1 MSFEFSPPV
10 PLTRQTHIELQ
21 DPDEHL
27 HRRRRPSQ
35 AASLRIPGL
44 NRDEYFRRR
53 ENQERHEI
61 QTMLPNYL
69 YMHNREREIEEEE
82 EKNARRR
89 LDFSNVNVNEGPRD
103 FEELPYSIVP
113 QQAGEPDLEYYRRL
127 QNIHEREDME
137 NELGMPRAGSNMR
150 PGSFRTIEQVER
162 QGQRLI
168 RQRRRERERQER
180 EESQRRRRQLVIER
194 YENLRNQYPPY
205 AGESEQEY
213 DNRIDTAY
221 ENRYRRSDLPRPP
234 QRRRRRS
241 RSRSSSMEQRIRVRS
256 LKTGKR
262 VSRRRSVRRSTK
274 RISRRRSVRRS
285 HRHNPNRS
293 RKGKKVSQK
302 QGDDILKK
310 YIRRIFKREGVVP
323 PPHIWKSPISGV
335 QQRFS
340 SRAKRIY
347 NQVKKEF
354 KSRRRY

>member
-53 ENQERHEI
+53 ENQDRH
-61 QTMLPNYL
+61 QTQTTLPNYL

-113 QQAGEPDLEYYRRL
+113 QQAGEPDLEYFRRL
-127 QNIHEREDME
+127 QNVHEREHME
-137 NELGMPRAGSNMR
+137 NELGMPRAGLPYIMR
-150 PGSFRTIEQVER
+150 PRGPLTIEQLER
-162 QGQRLI
+162 QGQSLI
-168 RQRRRERERQER
+168 RRNERQRERQER

-194 YENLRNQYPPY
+194 YENLRNEYPPY

-234 QRRRRRS
+234 RRRRRS
-241 RSRSSSMEQRIRVRS
+241 RSRSSSMEQRIR
-256 LKTGKR
+256 KR
-262 VSRRRSVRRSTK
+262 ISRRRSTK
-274 RISRRRSVRRS
+274 RISRRRSTKRISRRRS
-285 HRHNPNRS
+285 TKRVSRRRSTKRISRRRNLNRS
-293 RKGKKVSQK
+293 RKG
-302 QGDDILKK
+302 
-310 YIRRIFKREGVVP
+310 
-323 PPHIWKSPISGV
+323 
-335 QQRFS
+335 
-340 SRAKRIY
+340 
-347 NQVKKEF
+347 KKEF

>member
-10 PLTRQTHIELQ
+10 PLTRQTHIEIQ

-53 ENQERHEI
+53 ENQERHGI
-61 QTMLPNYL
+61 QTMRPDYL
-69 YMHNREREIEEEE
+69 YMHEQERRIEEEE

-89 LDFSNVNVNEGPRD
+89 LDFSNVDEKEGPRE

-162 QGQRLI
+162 QGRRLI
-168 RQRRRERERQER
+168 RQREREREEQER
-180 EESQRRRRQLVIER
+180 QESQRRRRQIVIER
-194 YENLRNQYPPY
+194 YENLRNEYPPY

-234 QRRRRRS
+234 RRRRS
-241 RSRSSSMEQRIRVRS
+241 RSRSSSMEQRIR
-256 LKTGKR
+256 KR
-262 VSRRRSVRRSTK
+262 ISRRRSTK
-274 RISRRRSVRRS
+274 RISRRRSTKRVSRRRS
-285 HRHNPNRS
+285 TKRVSRRRNLNRS
-293 RKGKKVSQK
+293 RKG
-302 QGDDILKK
+302 
-310 YIRRIFKREGVVP
+310 
-323 PPHIWKSPISGV
+323 
-335 QQRFS
+335 
-340 SRAKRIY
+340 
-347 NQVKKEF
+347 KKEF

>member
-10 PLTRQTHIELQ
+10 PLTRQTHIEIQ
-21 DPDEHL
+21 ESQTQPV
-27 HRRRRPSQ
+27 RRRRPSRATQ
-35 AASLRIPGL
+35 LSIPGI
-44 NRDEYFRRR
+44 NRAEYFRRR
-53 ENQERHEI
+53 ENQDRHEI
-61 QTMLPNYL
+61 QTTLPDYL

-162 QGQRLI
+162 QGRRLI
-168 RQRRRERERQER
+168 RQREREREEQER
-180 EESQRRRRQLVIER
+180 EELQRRRRQLVIER
-194 YENLRNQYPPY
+194 YENLRNEYPPY

-234 QRRRRRS
+234 RRRRS

-262 VSRRRSVRRSTK
+262 VSRKRSTK
-274 RISRRRSVRRS
+274 RISRRRSTKRVSRR
-285 HRHNPNRS
+285 RNLNRS
-293 RKGKKVSQK
+293 KKG
-302 QGDDILKK
+302 
-310 YIRRIFKREGVVP
+310 
-323 PPHIWKSPISGV
+323 
-335 QQRFS
+335 
-340 SRAKRIY
+340 
-347 NQVKKEF
+347 KKEF

>member
-10 PLTRQTHIELQ
+10 PLTRQTHIEIQ
-21 DPDEHL
+21 ESQTQPV
-27 HRRRRPSQ
+27 RRRRTRPSRGATQ
-35 AASLRIPGL
+35 LGIPGI
-44 NRDEYFRRR
+44 NRSEYFRRR
-53 ENQERHEI
+53 ENQERHGI
-61 QTMLPNYL
+61 QTMRPDYL

-89 LDFSNVNVNEGPRD
+89 LDFSNVNVNEGPRE

-113 QQAGEPDLEYYRRL
+113 QQAGEPDPEYYRRL

-162 QGQRLI
+162 QGRSVISQ
-168 RQRRRERERQER
+168 REREREEQEE
-180 EESQRRRRQLVIER
+180 EESRRRRRQLIIER
-194 YENLRNQYPPY
+194 YENLRNEYPPY
-205 AGESEQEY
+205 PGETEEEHE
-213 DNRIDTAY
+213 NRMDTVY
-221 ENRYRRSDLPRPP
+221 FNRYRRSDLPRPP
-234 QRRRRRS
+234 
-241 RSRSSSMEQRIRVRS
+241 MEQRIR
-256 LKTGKR
+256 KR
-262 VSRRRSVRRSTK
+262 VSRRRSTKRVSRRRSTK
-274 RISRRRSVRRS
+274 RVSRRRSVRRS